1 MAYHLQEQMPAI
13 EDVIDFEVPTTPLH
27 GDHSE
32 NVQVAHRYVAT
43 QEHSILAMDLIFV
56 IEVSSNCLLVL
67 V

>member
-1 MAYHLQEQMPAI
+1 MLAI
-13 EDVIDFEVPTTPLH
+13 VVVIDHVVLAILLH

>member
-32 NVQVAHRYVAT
+32 NVQEVLIHVVT
-43 QEHSILAMDLIFV
+43 QEHPTQAMDPIYDN
-56 IEVSSNCLLVL
+56 EAKPNYLLVH